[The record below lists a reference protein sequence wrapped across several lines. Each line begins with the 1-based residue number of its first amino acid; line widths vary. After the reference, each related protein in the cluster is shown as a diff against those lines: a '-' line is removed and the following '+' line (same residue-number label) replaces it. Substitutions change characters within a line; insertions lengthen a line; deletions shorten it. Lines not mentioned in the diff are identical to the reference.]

1 MDSSR
6 LRFPRLNLARS
17 KAKQLAVFGTYEMTD
32 ERLAL
37 LPGREE
43 GHRQGREGPGIV
55 SFTRY
60 KPRGVG
66 SLSYSIAATSHVDN
80 ESNEIHVSISYRES
94 PADAPRPR
102 IVGVPEGKMLE
113 IAQAMGVPSEVGS
126 LVLFEFADR
135 EPNQLWFPLPVS
147 LSGKSPEDTIEVRGV
162 RAVKIGAQGGETEYE
177 FILDRPAGDQV
188 VLQIELRLEGS
199 ITPNS
204 IRRALQRAEYIAED
218 LVAQS

>member
-1 MDSSR
+1 
-6 LRFPRLNLARS
+6 
-17 KAKQLAVFGTYEMTD
+17 
-32 ERLAL
+32 
-37 LPGREE
+37 
-43 GHRQGREGPGIV
+43 
-55 SFTRY
+55 
-60 KPRGVG
+60 
-66 SLSYSIAATSHVDN
+66 
-80 ESNEIHVSISYRES
+80 
-94 PADAPRPR
+94 
-102 IVGVPEGKMLE
+102 
-113 IAQAMGVPSEVGS
+113 MGVPSEVGS

>member
-1 MDSSR
+1 METSR

-17 KAKQLAVFGTYEMTD
+17 RAKQLAIFGNYEMNE

-37 LPGREE
+37 LTERAEASRPGL
-43 GHRQGREGPGIV
+43 GSTSVV

-60 KPRGVG
+60 KPRGVE
-66 SLSYSIAATSHVDN
+66 SPSYTIAATSHVDD
-80 ESNEIHVSISYRES
+80 ESNEIHLSVSYRES
-94 PADAPRPR
+94 PAEASRRRTVGISEGR
-102 IVGVPEGKMLE
+102 ILELAHGLGVPIEFG
-113 IAQAMGVPSEVGS
+113 G

-135 EPNQLWFPLPVS
+135 QPNQLWFPLPVS

-162 RAVKIGAQGGETEYE
+162 RGVKLGAQSGESEYE
-177 FILDRPAGDQV
+177 FILDRPTGDQV
-188 VLQIELRLEGS
+188 VLQIELYLEGS

-204 IRRALQRAEYIAED
+204 FRTALRRAEDIAGD